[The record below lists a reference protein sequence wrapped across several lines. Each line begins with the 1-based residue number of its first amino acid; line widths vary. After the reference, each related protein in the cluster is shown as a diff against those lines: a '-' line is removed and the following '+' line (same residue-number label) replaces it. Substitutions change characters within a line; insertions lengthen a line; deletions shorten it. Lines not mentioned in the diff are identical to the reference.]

1 MTEALI
7 PQTAVISDD
16 AVAAPSAPE
25 AGIVPSGLPSQAT
38 AADIEAAV
46 HAIADRSRHAARRM
60 ARANR
65 GWKDRGLRAVGAAL
79 LDHKSLILAANAK
92 DVEAGRA
99 NGTTAALLDRLTLN
113 ASRIEAL
120 AGALESL
127 ANLPDPVGNVV
138 RGQTL
143 PNGLRLRQI
152 NVPLGVVAAIY
163 EARPNVTV
171 DIAGLALKSG
181 NAVILRGGTAAAA
194 TNEALVYVLRGALES
209 VGLPADAV
217 QTVDQFG
224 REGANVL
231 MRARGRVDVLIP
243 RGGRELIQTVV
254 NNSSVPVI
262 ETGEGNVHIF
272 IDESASEDMA
282 VDILLNAKTQRP
294 SVCNAVETLLVHSRS
309 TVLPAV
315 ALALHNAGVRLHTDQ
330 RIRALLPESIPTVD
344 ATDHDW
350 GTEYMDLDLAVAM
363 VDSLDDA
370 VSHIRAWSTG
380 HTEAILTN
388 DLANAER
395 FIAEIDS
402 AAVIVNASTRFTDG
416 GELGLGAEVGISTQ
430 KLHARGPMGLTEL
443 TTTKWIVQGEGQ
455 IRG

>member
-1 MTEALI
+1 M
-7 PQTAVISDD
+7 
-16 AVAAPSAPE
+16 
-25 AGIVPSGLPSQAT
+25 
-38 AADIEAAV
+38 
-46 HAIADRSRHAARRM
+46 
-60 ARANR
+60 
-65 GWKDRGLRAVGAAL
+65 
-79 LDHKSLILAANAK
+79 
-92 DVEAGRA
+92 
-99 NGTTAALLDRLTLN
+99 
-113 ASRIEAL
+113 
-120 AGALESL
+120 
-127 ANLPDPVGNVV
+127 
-138 RGQTL
+138 
-143 PNGLRLRQI
+143 
-152 NVPLGVVAAIY
+152 GVVGAIY

-181 NAVILRGGTAAAA
+181 NAVVLRGGTAAAA
-194 TNEALVYVLRGALES
+194 TNEALVHVIREALDS

-217 QTVDQFG
+217 QTVDQYG
-224 REGANVL
+224 REGANAL

-243 RGGRELIQTVV
+243 RGGRELIQSVV
-254 NNSSVPVI
+254 TNAAVPVI

-272 IDESASEDMA
+272 IDESASEEMA
-282 VDILLNAKTQRP
+282 VNILLNAKTQRP
-294 SVCNAVETLLVHSRS
+294 SVCNTVETLLVHSKS

-315 ALALHNAGVRLHTDQ
+315 AEALKAAGVTLHADE
-330 RIRALLPESIPTVD
+330 RIRAALPATIASEP

-350 GTEYMDLDLAVAM
+350 ETEYMDLDLAVAM

-370 VSHIRAWSTG
+370 LKHIRTWSTG

-455 IRG
+455 VRG

>member
-7 PQTAVISDD
+7 PHALENPTEARQAVSMSEPEK
-16 AVAAPSAPE
+16 VRPS
-25 AGIVPSGLPSQAT
+25 S
-38 AADIEAAV
+38 ADVEAAV
-46 HAIADRSRHAARRM
+46 HAIADRSRQAARSM
-60 ARANR
+60 SRANR
-65 GWKDRGLRAVGAAL
+65 ALKDRGLRAIAAAL
-79 LDHKSLILAANAK
+79 LERQAQILAANTT
-92 DVEAGRA
+92 DVAAGRA
-99 NGTTAALLDRLTLN
+99 NGTSAAMLDRLTLTE
-113 ASRIEAL
+113 ARIQGL
-120 AGALESL
+120 ADALEKL

-143 PNGLRLRQI
+143 PNGLRLRQV

-171 DIAGLALKSG
+171 DIAGLGLKSG

-194 TNEALVYVLRGALES
+194 TNAALVAVLRDALES

-217 QTVDQFG
+217 QSVDQYG
-224 REGANVL
+224 REGANAL

-243 RGGRELIQTVV
+243 RGGRDLIQSVV
-254 NNSSVPVI
+254 TNAKVPVI

-272 IDESASEDMA
+272 LDASADEHMA
-282 VDILLNAKTQRP
+282 VEILLNAKTQRP
-294 SVCNAVETLLVHSRS
+294 SVCNTVETLLVHSAS

-315 ALALHNAGVRLHTDQ
+315 AAALRAAGVTLHADE
-330 RIRALLPESIPTVD
+330 RIRAALPASVESVP
-344 ATDHDW
+344 ATDEDW
-350 GTEYMDLDLAVAM
+350 ATEYMDLDLAVAM

-370 VSHIRAWSTG
+370 VNHIRTWSTG

-455 IRG
+455 IRV

>member
-7 PQTAVISDD
+7 HTAENSGTT
-16 AVAAPSAPE
+16 AAQAQPGPSAEQVSAVDTLSPAE
-25 AGIVPSGLPSQAT
+25 V
-38 AADIEAAV
+38 EAAV

-60 ARANR
+60 STANR
-65 GWKDRGLRAVGAAL
+65 AWKDRGLRAVGAAL
-79 LDHKSLILAANAK
+79 QENVQAILAANAMDVQRGK
-92 DVEAGRA
+92 D
-99 NGTTAALLDRLTLN
+99 NGTSKALLDRLTLTET
-113 ASRIEAL
+113 RV
-120 AGALESL
+120 AGLVAALENL

-143 PNGLRLRQI
+143 PNGLRLRQV
-152 NVPLGVVAAIY
+152 NVPMGVVAAIY

-181 NAVILRGGTAAAA
+181 NAVILRGGSAAEA
-194 TNEALVYVLRGALES
+194 TNQVLVRVLREALES

-224 REGANVL
+224 RAGANVL
-231 MRARGRVDVLIP
+231 MKARGRVDVLIP
-243 RGGRELIQTVV
+243 RGGRDLIQTVV
-254 NNSSVPVI
+254 TNSAVPVI

-272 IDESASEDMA
+272 IDESADENMA
-282 VDILLNAKTQRP
+282 VEILLNAKTQRP
-294 SVCNAVETLLVHSRS
+294 SVCNTVETLLVHSGS

-315 ALALHNAGVRLHTDQ
+315 ASALRNAGVRLHVDDRTKA
-330 RIRALLPESIPTVD
+330 ALPGVETEP
-344 ATDHDW
+344 ATDADW

-370 VSHIRAWSTG
+370 VQHIRTWSTG

-388 DLANAER
+388 HLANAER
-395 FIAEIDS
+395 FIAEVDS

-455 IRG
+455 VRA

>member
-1 MTEALI
+1 MTEALTSH
-7 PQTAVISDD
+7 PDLTVHD
-16 AVAAPSAPE
+16 APAE
-25 AGIVPSGLPSQAT
+25 GVPSPAT
-38 AADIEAAV
+38 DVEAAV
-46 HAIADRSRHAARRM
+46 HAIADRSRVAARRM

-65 GWKDRGLRAVGAAL
+65 AWKDRGLRAVGAAL
-79 LDHKSLILAANAK
+79 LAHKDRILAANAE

-99 NGTTAALLDRLTLN
+99 NGTSAALLDRLTLTD
-113 ASRIEAL
+113 ARVQAL
-120 AGALESL
+120 AAALENL

-143 PNGLRLRQI
+143 PNGLRLRQV
-152 NVPLGVVAAIY
+152 NVPMGVVAAIY

-181 NAVILRGGTAAAA
+181 NAVILRGGSAAAA
-194 TNEALVYVLRGALES
+194 TNAALLSLLREALDA

-217 QTVDQFG
+217 QSVDEFG
-224 REGANVL
+224 RDGANVL

-254 NNSSVPVI
+254 LNSSVPVI

-272 IDESASEDMA
+272 LDASADEEMA
-282 VDILLNAKTQRP
+282 VEILLNAKTQRP
-294 SVCNAVETLLVHSRS
+294 SVCNTVETLLVHSGS

-315 ALALHNAGVRLHTDQ
+315 AAALRAAGVTLHTDE
-330 RIRALLPESIPTVD
+330 RIRAALGPGVESVP
-344 ATDHDW
+344 ATEADW
-350 GTEYMDLDLAVAM
+350 ATEYMDLDLAVAM
-363 VDSLDDA
+363 VDSLDEA
-370 VSHIRAWSTG
+370 VQHIRTWSTG

-455 IRG
+455 IRA

>member
-1 MTEALI
+1 MTEALTSH
-7 PQTAVISDD
+7 PDLPVHD
-16 AVAAPSAPE
+16 APAAGVPSA
-25 AGIVPSGLPSQAT
+25 AT
-38 AADIEAAV
+38 DVEAAV
-46 HAIADRSRHAARRM
+46 HAIADRSRVASRRM

-65 GWKDRGLRAVGAAL
+65 AWKDRGLRAVGAAL
-79 LDHKSLILAANAK
+79 LEHKDRILAANAK
-92 DVEAGRA
+92 DVDAGRA
-99 NGTTAALLDRLTLN
+99 NGTSAALLDRLTLN
-113 ASRIEAL
+113 DARIEAL
-120 AGALESL
+120 AGALENL
-127 ANLPDPVGNVV
+127 AGLPDPVGNVV

-143 PNGLRLRQI
+143 PNGLRLRQV
-152 NVPLGVVAAIY
+152 NVPMGVVAAIY

-194 TNEALVYVLRGALES
+194 TNEALIRVLREALES

-243 RGGRELIQTVV
+243 RGGRDLIQTVV

-282 VDILLNAKTQRP
+282 VEILLNAKTQRP
-294 SVCNAVETLLVHSRS
+294 SVCNTVETLLVHSRS

-315 ALALHNAGVRLHTDQ
+315 AAALRDAGVTLHADD
-330 RIRALLPESIPTVD
+330 RIRAALPASIESTP
-344 ATDHDW
+344 ATDEDW
-350 GTEYMDLDLAVAM
+350 ATEYMDLDLAVAM
-363 VDSLDDA
+363 VDSLDEA
-370 VSHIRAWSTG
+370 VKHIRTWSSG

-388 DLANAER
+388 DLRNAER

-455 IRG
+455 VRG

>member
-7 PQTAVISDD
+7 HHTAEHSGDAAAEAQPQP
-16 AVAAPSAPE
+16 APSAAQASADVSG
-25 AGIVPSGLPSQAT
+25 AGV
-38 AADIEAAV
+38 EAAV
-46 HAIADRSRHAARRM
+46 HAIADRSRVAARRM
-60 ARANR
+60 AMANR
-65 GWKDRGLRAVGAAL
+65 AWKDRALRAVGAAL
-79 LDHKSLILAANAK
+79 RENSQAVLTANAQ
-92 DVEAGRA
+92 DVAAGKA
-99 NGTTAALLDRLTLN
+99 NGTSAALLDRLTLN
-113 ASRIEAL
+113 ETRI
-120 AGALESL
+120 AGLVAALENL

-143 PNGLRLRQI
+143 PNGLRLRQV
-152 NVPLGVVAAIY
+152 NVPMGVVAAIY

-181 NAVILRGGTAAAA
+181 NAVILRGGSAAEA
-194 TNEALVYVLRGALES
+194 TNQVLVRVLREALES

-217 QTVDQFG
+217 QTIDQYG

-231 MRARGRVDVLIP
+231 MKARGRVDVLIP

-254 NNSSVPVI
+254 TNSAVPVI

-272 IDESASEDMA
+272 IDESADENMA
-282 VDILLNAKTQRP
+282 VEILLNAKTQRP
-294 SVCNAVETLLVHSRS
+294 SVCNTVETLLVHSGSR
-309 TVLPAV
+309 VLPAV
-315 ALALHNAGVRLHTDQ
+315 AAALDAAGVPRDPRHPKPAAQ
-330 RIRALLPESIPTVD
+330 PPRGD
-344 ATDHDW
+344 APPAPDHD
-350 GTEYMDLDLAVAM
+350 GGRGNKDLDLAVAM
-363 VDSLDDA
+363 VDTMDEA
-370 VSHIRAWSTG
+370 IQHIRTWSTG

-388 DLANAER
+388 NLANAER

-455 IRG
+455 VRG

>member
-1 MTEALI
+1 MNQAAETS
-7 PQTAVISDD
+7 TD
-16 AVAAPSAPE
+16 ATQVPFRPE
-25 AGIVPSGLPSQAT
+25 NSQLSPAEV
-38 AADIEAAV
+38 EAAV
-46 HAIADRSRHAARRM
+46 YEIADRSREAARSM
-60 ARANR
+60 SRANR
-65 GWKDRGLRAVGAAL
+65 ALKDKGLRAIGSAL
-79 LDHKSLILAANAK
+79 LERKADILAANAK

-99 NGTTAALLDRLTLN
+99 NGTSAALLDRLTLN
-113 ASRIEAL
+113 DARIESL
-120 AGALESL
+120 AGALENL
-127 ANLPDPVGNVV
+127 AGLPDPVGNVV

-143 PNGLRLRQI
+143 PNGLRLRQV
-152 NVPLGVVAAIY
+152 NVPMGVVAAIY

-194 TNEALVYVLRGALES
+194 TNEALIRVLRDALAA

-217 QTVDQFG
+217 QTVDQYG

-272 IDESASEDMA
+272 VDESASEDMA
-282 VDILLNAKTQRP
+282 VEILLNAKTQRP
-294 SVCNAVETLLVHSRS
+294 SVCNTVETLLVHSGS

-315 ALALHNAGVRLHTDQ
+315 AAALSKAGVRLHADA
-330 RIRALLPESIPTVD
+330 RIRAALPADVETVP
-344 ATDHDW
+344 ATDEDW
-350 GTEYMDLDLAVAM
+350 ATEYMDLDLAVAM

-370 VSHIRAWSTG
+370 VKHIRTWTSG

-455 IRG
+455 VRG